1 MEAITSRALLLAG
14 VGRATQHARQTT
26 LYLTPLH
33 AAKTTLMLLVTNIR
47 AALSHVRKVAEQS
60 PAADRWKTL
69 LDYIVARIISRKP
82 RKRLDTGALLLGN
95 CGF

>member
-1 MEAITSRALLLAG
+1 MEAITSRALLLAS
-14 VGRATQHARQTT
+14 VGRATQHAGQTT

-33 AAKTTLMLLVTNIR
+33 AAMTLLMLLIANTR
-47 AALSHVRKVAEQS
+47 AAISYVKKIAEQS

-69 LDYIVARIISRKP
+69 LDYIVARIVPRQH
-82 RKRLDTGALLLGN
+82 RKRLDTGPIWLAN